1 MDSKRYVVLR
11 QTGGYDYIEVISIE
25 TSMEKALGQAFFWV
39 DDNEA
44 GYEIGRLLR
53 TEGETGWV
61 FRVRPEDGRDYNML
75 ILEGDEAV

>member
-11 QTGGYDYIEVISIE
+11 ESGDKTFIIVIAIEKSL
-25 TSMEKALGQAFFWV
+25 EKALGQAFFWV
-39 DDNEA
+39 DDNEN

-61 FRVRPEDGRDYNML
+61 FRVRPDDGKDYNML